1 MKIGP
6 KDINLN
12 RKLGFD
18 SYASEHTGQL
28 KFALNSEVAA
38 AKSGAVF
45 GGEHKGCAEGLTCH
59 PVFYMVAYTS
69 SICSR
74 YY

>member
-1 MKIGP
+1 
-6 KDINLN
+6 
-12 RKLGFD
+12 
-18 SYASEHTGQL
+18 
-28 KFALNSEVAA
+28 LNSEVAA

-59 PVFYMVAYTS
+59 PVFYMVAHTS